1 MLTAPPMTRNLGCF
15 AVSRSKGQGLKMQVL
30 QVPWQ
35 KIPERQFVL
44 QNREQHNCIDVVLTV
59 LLFNIIIFPTHI
71 DIGYYWL
78 SGVPGDGPNNSDG
91 VMGTKTWLW
100 GETSGGVGGGGPG
113 GVPGCTRKGLRERS
127 RPRSNISGG
136 CDDGSRGVGNAQRDL
151 TTRSNG
157 MHAALSNANLDS
169 KWKGETKV

>member
-1 MLTAPPMTRNLGCF
+1 MT
-15 AVSRSKGQGLKMQVL
+15 KKT
-30 QVPWQ
+30 
-35 KIPERQFVL
+35 ERQIVL

-71 DIGYYWL
+71 DIGCYWL
-78 SGVPGDGPNNSDG
+78 SGVPGDGPNYSGG

-100 GETSGGVGGGGPG
+100 GETSGRVGG
-113 GVPGCTRKGLRERS
+113 GVPGCTRKGLCERS

-157 MHAALSNANLDS
+157 MHAALSNANPDS